1 MEIKKGR
8 NAIGLLELTSIA
20 KGIEAS
26 DFMLKA
32 SDVELLYSRSICS
45 GKYLVMVRGDV
56 AACQSSL
63 NAGAEVGKDCVV
75 DSVLIP
81 NLSEQ
86 IFPAITQASLIEEV
100 EALGILEG
108 FDVATLIESAD
119 AAVKSS
125 KVKLLEIR
133 IAMALGGKAFAIL
146 SGSVSAVKSAVD
158 TGKMVLAEKGL
169 LTNFAIIPSPKS
181 ELVKELLSGRLL

>member
-26 DFMLKA
+26 DLMLKA

>member
-119 AAVKSS
+119 AAVNSS

>member
-1 MEIKKGR
+1 MEIKKEK

-26 DFMLKA
+26 DLMLKA
-32 SDVELLYSRSICS
+32 SDVELLFSRSICS
-45 GKYLVMVRGDV
+45 GKYLIMVRGDV

-63 NAGAEVGKDCVV
+63 NAGIEVGKDCVV

-119 AAVKSS
+119 ASVKSS

>member
-1 MEIKKGR
+1 MEIKKER

-32 SDVELLYSRSICS
+32 SDVKLLYSRSICS

-119 AAVKSS
+119 AAVKTS

>member
-1 MEIKKGR
+1 MEIKKER